1 MVLRPG
7 TLVIAQRIQEAA
19 DDLGASD
26 VRSRLQDAV
35 HDAHR
40 GTGKYGYYQDHFGD
54 ADSGDVVYTSDGDI
68 MRAPYD
74 MAAGGDGAA
83 KKAVVH
89 TDAAQKVHPRT
100 VYEPDC
106 DEDGHVAAMESA
118 KLYAGGIPLYERFIS
133 KSERDGADASDF
145 AGKGKSFPILKPE
158 DIGAAVHA
166 MGRAGSGNL
175 GPSGIKARI
184 IAIAKRKGW
193 TSSLPSSWQDGGTDK
208 PKESAVASK
217 EDATLVE
224 SCAAAE
230 VLRISEAAGELNPLV
245 KIISP
250 GRGSTGYYTEALLKR
265 DGPQIF
271 KRGTL
276 MYINHATNAEEAAR
290 PEGDWSKLAAVTTG
304 DAYWDANG
312 KDGPALYAPSKVFSH
327 VAAEVREKAPYTGVS
342 IRAAGLYAEAATGK
356 PKRGLA
362 MAESAMAPDGKPG
375 LIGQLTRADSID
387 LVTKAGRDG
396 KLLLESAVNLNEGGN
411 VDMTEAEV
419 KKLQESVA
427 TLQAD
432 NRKFKERA
440 AVADAAGV
448 VAEYFGT
455 VQVPDGIKERV
466 TKRVLAGTIPL
477 TEAGDLDAAKLKTFV
492 EAETKDEA
500 AYIEKLTGR
509 KVVTGMGTADATV
522 VTEAQRK
529 EQEAIAVRESD
540 DFARMMGHGNDKTP
554 GGLIIRE
561 GRSRFDLDYNAGK
574 RDGITSG
581 VTSEGVN

>member
-1 MVLRPG
+1 MVLSPG
-7 TLVIAQRIQEAA
+7 TLLIAERIQEAA
-19 DDLGASD
+19 NDLGASD

-35 HDAHR
+35 QDVHR

-54 ADSGDVVYTSDGDI
+54 ADSGDVVYSSDGDM

-74 MAAGGDGAA
+74 MASGDGAA
-83 KKAVVH
+83 KKAVIH
-89 TDAAQKVHPRT
+89 SDAAQKVQPRM
-100 VYEPDC
+100 VYEPAC
-106 DEDGHVAAMESA
+106 DEDSHVAAMESE
-118 KLYAGGIPLYERFIS
+118 KLYTGGVPFYERFIS
-133 KSERDGADASDF
+133 KSERDSADAGDF

-158 DIGAAVHA
+158 DISAAVHA

-175 GPSGIKARI
+175 GPSGIKSRI

-193 TSSLPSSWQDGGTDK
+193 EGSLPASWRSTDSTK
-208 PKESAVASK
+208 TEADKASK
-217 EDATLVE
+217 DDTTFVE
-224 SCAAAE
+224 SCAASE
-230 VLRISEAAGELNPLV
+230 VIRLSEAAGELNPLV
-245 KIISP
+245 KIISA

-265 DGPQIF
+265 DGPAIF

-312 KDGPALYAPSKVFSH
+312 KDGPALYAPSKVFSN

-342 IRAAGLYAEAATGK
+342 IRAAGLYAESATGE
-356 PKRGLA
+356 PKKGLKFE
-362 MAESAMAPDGKPG
+362 ESKMAPDGKPG
-375 LIGQLTRADSID
+375 LIGKLTRADSID

-396 KLLLESAVNLNEGGN
+396 KLLLESALTESAVNPTEGGE

-419 KKLQESVA
+419 RKLQESMA
-427 TLQAD
+427 ALQAD

-448 VAEYFGT
+448 VAQYFGT
-455 VQVPDGIKERV
+455 VSVPDGIKERV

-492 EAETKDEA
+492 EAETKDET
-500 AYIEKLTGR
+500 AYVEKLTGQ
-509 KVVTGMGTADATV
+509 KIVTAMGTADT
-522 VTEAQRK
+522 TQISEADRK
-529 EQEAIAVRESD
+529 EIAARELRESD
-540 DFARMMGHGNDKTP
+540 NFASIMGFGDSKSP
-554 GGLIIRE
+554 GAAIIRE
-561 GRSRFDLDYNAGK
+561 GRRAFNPDYNSGK
-574 RDGITSG
+574 RDGMTVG
-581 VTSEGVN
+581 DKVN